1 MPWFLTWRKTNCASV
16 LRPTFLAPQTK
27 EVPVPAPNPRR
38 GCLCTLIV
46 RGNNSTGHRSAHICR
61 APASSMTDQ
70 HEPASPE
77 LSSLDPTPVSAAPA
91 PAADASTSPTEASP
105 ALPPK
110 PPRPL
115 SPHSQAKATLVEAF
129 PNVDEGVIE
138 AVLVAS
144 GGNVEPAFHALL
156 GMLARGAGCLTAMFR
171 HD

>member
-1 MPWFLTWRKTNCASV
+1 MA
-16 LRPTFLAPQTK
+16 
-27 EVPVPAPNPRR
+27 
-38 GCLCTLIV
+38 
-46 RGNNSTGHRSAHICR
+46 
-61 APASSMTDQ
+61 DQ
-70 HEPASPE
+70 HETASPE
-77 LSSLDPTPVSAAPA
+77 LSNLDPAPVPAGPA
-91 PAADASTSPTEASP
+91 PAVDVSTSVTEASP
-105 ALPPK
+105 APPPK

-156 GMLARGAGCLTAMFR
+156 GMLALRVGCLTSIFR